1 MHVLSRSPVD
11 LYVDEW
17 VYDLR
22 ALVDRTGA
30 RRVVVDSL
38 GDLMFASH
46 ASYSACV
53 LGNETTDWIVEQVR
67 QGRAKNN
74 GLWGARI
81 TGGGSGGTVAIL
93 GERPRAWLEALRIK
107 RDLALRIGH
116 PPELLRWSSDGAHAF
131 GGLRL
136 DPVGP

>member
-1 MHVLSRSPVD
+1 MRAPTEHAVL
-11 LYVDEW
+11 EN
-17 VYDLR
+17 
-22 ALVDRTGA
+22 A
-30 RRVVVDSL
+30 RVERFRELLLAPAGPSQLAEL